1 MRMLCV
7 VTISAPVFFIDA
19 FCRILTVL
27 FRLLPLDFLNSVYR
41 HRYYTHHHIHTQS
54 QAHLCPLP
62 LQIAPIFW
70 AFDHALALYPA
81 PDGLVLADSVDQYR
95 TSYNQVWSGENKVKT
110 VCPCV

>member
-1 MRMLCV
+1 MRMLCLKL
-7 VTISAPVFFIDA
+7 
-19 FCRILTVL
+19 CRHNLCAC
-27 FRLLPLDFLNSVYR
+27 FLNLCILSCSKLMALSLLSDILDSPYPP
-41 HRYYTHHHIHTQS
+41 TS

-95 TSYNQVWSGENKVKT
+95 TSYNQVWSGEEVKF
-110 VCPCV
+110 VYS